1 MRYEMGKYVLK
12 YPEVSYID
20 LSRARQKQTAGQ
32 LRFVEK
38 GQAKPIKSSFV
49 MIPFIRASKDN
60 KEEESDNTGTID
72 CSSLLV
78 DLS

>member
-1 MRYEMGKYVLK
+1 MGKYVLK

-49 MIPFIRASKDN
+49 MIPKQ
-60 KEEESDNTGTID
+60 G
-72 CSSLLV
+72 
-78 DLS
+78 